1 MQKFAVMVGSSALF
15 ALVVLAVLE
24 PAAGFA
30 GPHALLPLRARSV
43 LDRVL
48 GLCLHDLLA
57 LIALH
62 FTQPARG
69 ACVPGLPKIMG
80 YELIEPL

>member
-1 MQKFAVMVGSSALF
+1 MQKFAAMVGSSALF

-43 LDRVL
+43 LDPVSNVACLVRVK
-48 GLCLHDLLA
+48 G
-57 LIALH
+57 
-62 FTQPARG
+62 R
-69 ACVPGLPKIMG
+69 LPFRAAPPIKRWG
-80 YELIEPL
+80 